1 MPEIIKEL
9 VVLIGEPPG
18 NLVYHFLMLFVLQT
32 AAGIA
37 IAEWWRERTLPTA
50 RLALGASALAL
61 LSTITLILALLSAQ
75 KIVEGAFVLPP
86 LARVAGAFSL
96 ILLIWCLAFP
106 KPKLWAD
113 LATVGL
119 LALTAMGAVVS
130 WFLWAQ
136 EVMGG
141 AKLYNGTVQEF
152 AWEVAQLVLLGVG
165 LLALLAYRPQR
176 WLIGVSMLLALMVA
190 HTLQLAYLWKDTS
203 APGIVWL
210 MEIIVVPW
218 FAGLV
223 YHRSSSQASEGPALN
238 RMVTSAPGDSGV
250 RRLDART
257 VATLASLQSSTN
269 PEDLAQRAAQAVG
282 NALQADV
289 ALLTS
294 APDEFGTVQ
303 VLAVYERAKNL
314 VQPGARFATVDTPD
328 LRAALSASTV
338 TRLRPEQNGAELRR
352 LLGAAHFNQTG
363 PTLIAPLK
371 FNGQP
376 INGAL
381 VVTNLHPRWNWSA
394 EDEAALTALA
404 EPLAEAL
411 SSESKLNRLVRSLD
425 KAQMQAAAAEEA
437 RRAARL
443 EADQLHIALET
454 AQAQAERLTADIL
467 QLRQEMEAAHT
478 TQAAEAAQL
487 AALTTQ
493 ANQWS
498 VLEAEWQEQLQTAE
512 AELAAQRQRS
522 IELEAELTNLRDQLA
537 SAQNKQAQLQN
548 ELEPLRSTVQTFAQ
562 QRSEMERLQAELQAA
577 QNQLAQ
583 AAGQEQALAA
593 QHAAEINRLLAD
605 MSALENRLLELNAQH
620 QQSEAALQARAQE
633 EAETRLAEVRAQLL
647 AAERAASEWQEKAAA
662 LQREI
667 ENWQAREV
675 QWQAAEATRIKL
687 LPSEDQVR
695 QQNAELDQLRAQVA
709 QHERQLAAVRADVN
723 EQMRVVVEQARQV
736 QERLTAELQT
746 TREQLAEAQANALEL
761 AAQAVK
767 VETDEGEFES
777 LKMQLT
783 ETLTVLATS
792 QNQLMARDQQLNEF
806 ERLIAHQQ
814 AELKAAHEQLEA
826 TQAALKQLQTT
837 HAITVED
844 ARSQA
849 EAAQIQLNNLRGELQ
864 TARAELT
871 ATEATLTEA
880 RSQWATY
887 EMEHSQRMKTL
898 QAQLEALQQQAGQN
912 LADKDH
918 QLSAQAAQLAQV
930 QAELRQFQTELEQA
944 RLALTERS
952 QASSEAEAQ
961 LAALQTEL
969 EAAKAATTKAQA
981 KLQQHEAEVE
991 KYKRDLSTAN
1001 NSLAEL
1007 SRQTQLLT
1015 VAQKQLAE
1023 KDRQLSELQAAL
1035 RALAPENGLVASS
1048 TETRPFLPEASMEVI
1063 ASLTQELRQP
1073 MSSIMG
1079 YSELLLGESVGILG
1093 TLQRKFLERIK
1104 ASCERMGVLLN
1115 DLIHVTNIDS
1125 GSLDLTPESVD
1136 VLQIVDEAI
1145 MGCSEQYRDKGI
1157 SLRLD
1162 VEDDLP
1168 TISADK
1174 DSLRQ
1179 ILTHLLANAGNA
1191 SGPEG
1196 EVVLRITEEHAP
1208 GFAGEPEPALKV
1220 VVRDSGGGIAPEDQ
1234 PRVFGRFYRADSPL
1248 ISGLGETGVG
1258 LSVAKAL
1265 VEAHGGRIWLMSEP
1279 GVGSTFNVLLPVQA
1293 QKVNGLGSGH

>member
-1 MPEIIKEL
+1 MPEILKEL
-9 VVLIGEPPG
+9 VVTIGEPPG
-18 NLVYHFLMLFVLQT
+18 NLVYHLFMLFVLQT
-32 AAGIA
+32 AAAIA
-37 IAEWWRERTLPTA
+37 LAEWWRERTLPTA
-50 RLALGASALAL
+50 RLALGASGLAFI
-61 LSTITLILALLSAQ
+61 SIVTIVLALLSAQ
-75 KIVEGAFVLPP
+75 GAIYGFLILPP
-86 LARVAGAFSL
+86 LARVAGTLSL
-96 ILLIWCLAFP
+96 ILLIWCIALP
-106 KPKLWAD
+106 QPKLWAD
-113 LATVGL
+113 LVIVGL
-119 LALTAMGAVVS
+119 VGLMVLGAGVS

-136 EVMGG
+136 EVAGG
-141 AKLYNGTVQEF
+141 AKLYNGSTQEF
-152 AWEVAQLVLLGVG
+152 AWEVAQLVLLGLG
-165 LLALLAYRPQR
+165 LLALLAFRPRR
-176 WLIGVSMLLALMVA
+176 WLIGLFMFVALAVA

-210 MEIIVVPW
+210 MEIIVLPW

-223 YHRSSSQASEGPALN
+223 YRRSSAHSPEDAATSGAFTPA
-238 RMVTSAPGDSGV
+238 RGDSGV

-269 PEDLAQRAAQAVG
+269 AEDLAQRAVQAVG
-282 NALQADV
+282 NALQADI

-294 APDEFGTVQ
+294 PLDEFGTVQ
-303 VLAVYERAKNL
+303 VLAAYERAQHL
-314 VQPGARFATVDTPD
+314 VQPGTRFATIDVPE
-328 LRAALSASTV
+328 LKAALSANTV

-352 LLGAAHFNQTG
+352 LLGAASFNQTG

-371 FNGQP
+371 YNSHPMNGT
-376 INGAL
+376 L

-394 EDEAALTALA
+394 DDEAALKALA

-425 KAQMQAAAAEEA
+425 KAQTQAAAAEDA

-467 QLRQEMEAAHT
+467 QLRQEMEAANT
-478 TQAAEAAQL
+478 TQVAEAAQL
-487 AALTTQ
+487 TALAAQ
-493 ANQWS
+493 ASQWS
-498 VLEAEWQEQLQTAE
+498 TLEAEWQEQLQTTE
-512 AELAAQRQRS
+512 AELTAQRTRS
-522 IELEAELTNLRDQLA
+522 TELEAELVNLRDKLA
-537 SAQNKQAQLQN
+537 SAENKQAELRN

-562 QRSEMERLQAELQAA
+562 QHSAVERLQAELQAA
-577 QNQLAQ
+577 QSQLSQ
-583 AAGQEQALAA
+583 VTGQEQTLVE
-593 QHAAEINRLLAD
+593 QHTAEINRLLAD
-605 MSALENRLLELNAQH
+605 MSTLENRLLELNAQH
-620 QQSEAALQARAQE
+620 QQSEAALQVQAQE
-633 EAETRLAEVRAQLL
+633 AAEARLAEVRAQLL
-647 AAERAASEWQEKAAA
+647 AAEQGASEWQDKAAA

-667 ENWQAREV
+667 ETWQAREV
-675 QWQAAEATRIKL
+675 QWQASETARIKL

-709 QHERQLAAVRADVN
+709 HNERQLAAMRADVN
-723 EQMRVVVEQARQV
+723 EQMRVVVEQARQA
-736 QERLTAELQT
+736 QERLTTELQT

-767 VETDEGEFES
+767 VETDENEFES
-777 LKMQLT
+777 LKVQLT

-792 QNQLMARDQQLNEF
+792 QNQLMARDQQLTEF

-814 AELKAAHEQLEA
+814 TELKATHEQLEA
-826 TQAALKQLQTT
+826 TQATLKGLQTT

-849 EAAQIQLNNLRGELQ
+849 EAAQIQLTNLRGELQ
-864 TARAELT
+864 IARAQL
-871 ATEATLTEA
+871 AASEATLTEA
-880 RSQWATY
+880 RAQWATY
-887 EMEHSQRMKTL
+887 EIEQSQRMKTA
-898 QAQLEALQQQAGQN
+898 QAQLETLQNQAAQN
-912 LADKDH
+912 LTDKDH
-918 QLSAQAAQLAQV
+918 LLTSQTAQLTKMQT
-930 QAELRQFQTELEQA
+930 ELLQFQNELEQA
-944 RLALTERS
+944 RLTLTERPPVS
-952 QASSEAEAQ
+952 GEAEAQ
-961 LAALQTEL
+961 LAALKTEL
-969 EAAKAATTKAQA
+969 EAAKAATSKAQA
-981 KLQQHEAEVE
+981 KLQQQEAELE
-991 KYKRDLSTAN
+991 KHKRDLGTAN

-1035 RALAPENGLVASS
+1035 RALAPENGVVTS
-1048 TETRPFLPEASMEVI
+1048 TTESRPFLPEASMEVI

-1093 TLQRKFLERIK
+1093 TLQRKFLERVK

-1145 MGCSEQYRDKGI
+1145 MGCSEQYRDKSI

-1162 VEDDLP
+1162 VKDDLP
-1168 TISADK
+1168 AISADK

-1293 QKVNGLGSGH
+1293 HKVNGVGGGH